1 MINFLLLREIN
12 SMLKF
17 IIVQGENMDYRIVQ
31 KEAFHFVG
39 VNKRVSMQFE
49 GVNNEIVELVQGITN
64 GKNFMNFKILN
75 HMK

>member
-1 MINFLLLREIN
+1 
-12 SMLKF
+12 
-17 IIVQGENMDYRIVQ
+17 MDYRIVQ

-64 GKNFMNFKILN
+64 GKNFMNIKILN